1 MDAWGSL
8 GDCPFVDQFDDC
20 LKKCEIACSLWPMFV
35 YYVNQTWII
44 PHKEKFV
51 KA

>member
-1 MDAWGSL
+1 MDVWESL
-8 GDCPFVDQFDDC
+8 VDCPFEDRFDDY
-20 LKKCEIACSLWPMFV
+20 LKKFEIAYSPWPMFV
-35 YYVNQTWII
+35 GYVNQTWII